1 MTDPQNPSAVPPNAP
16 ENPPAYSAAPP
27 PAYSSA
33 PPPAY
38 NAQPAPGAPVPG
50 KTLGIVAFVLSFFAQ
65 LIALILGIVAL
76 VQSRKAGVKNGW
88 ALAAIIISAVLMV
101 IGIIVIILV
110 AVAIGGSL
118 AAACAELGPGVH
130 PLEGGGTIT
139 CS

>member
-1 MTDPQNPSAVPPNAP
+1 MTDPQNPSAVPPSAP
-16 ENPPAYSAAPP
+16 QNP

-38 NAQPAPGAPVPG
+38 NSQPAPGAPVPG

-101 IGIIVIILV
+101 IGIIVGILV
-110 AVAIGGSL
+110 VTAIVGGL

-130 PLEGGGTIT
+130 TLEGGGTIT
-139 CS
+139 CN

>member
-1 MTDPQNPSAVPPNAP
+1 MTDPQNPSAVPPSAP
-16 ENPPAYSAAPP
+16 QNP

-38 NAQPAPGAPVPG
+38 NSQPAPGAPVPG
-50 KTLGIVAFVLSFFAQ
+50 KTLGIVEFVLSFFAQ

-101 IGIIVIILV
+101 IGIIVIIVV
-110 AVAIGGSL
+110 AVAIGGGL
-118 AAACAELGPGVH
+118 AAACAELGPGTH
-130 PLEGGGTIT
+130 NLQGGGTIT

>member
-1 MTDPQNPSAVPPNAP
+1 MTDPQNPSAVPPSAP
-16 ENPPAYSAAPP
+16 QNP

-38 NAQPAPGAPVPG
+38 NSPPAPGAPVPG

-101 IGIIVIILV
+101 IGIIVIIVV
-110 AVAIGGSL
+110 AVAIGGGL
-118 AAACAELGPGVH
+118 AAACAELGPGTH
-130 PLEGGGTIT
+130 NLQGGGTIT